1 MEEMRGSIK
10 LGQKFT
16 RFGIAV
22 AAWCAA
28 CAVARAQAPATSP
41 APSPQASAAA
51 PAKPAAEST
60 TKGLTAAAQA
70 SLRQAF
76 EQSGE
81 KQAKQIFETE
91 VLPEP
96 LLFVSNYKELP
107 DGTEIDVDKD
117 KLTRYLRFSSSL
129 YRAPGVCVK
138 ARAAAE
144 MGTCPACEALVAPL
158 ERAISTALDTRGFAS
173 RPGPMMPDDA
183 SLSGDRAVDFYFGH
197 ASENA
202 CEGVLYAEI
211 TPERAADED
220 DEDDEIRVR
229 AVTTLIVR
237 DASGR
242 KLKGRGTAV
251 VEVPKEL
258 GGTAAARQFV
268 QRIVRR
274 TTAEMYSQA
283 VPTGAT
289 PLASSLAA
297 GAGGAIPEER
307 LLKLAGVANYAA
319 YAKFKQM
326 ALQAMPE
333 LRLEERFI
341 SPGEFQ
347 FVVGGTTPLPEVVAK
362 LKAISWDGQ
371 TLEIVGAGDSEASV
385 VFK

>member
-10 LGQKFT
+10 LRQNLT
-16 RFGIAV
+16 RFGIVV

-28 CAVARAQAPATSP
+28 CALARAQAPA
-41 APSPQASAAA
+41 PSPTSDVK
-51 PAKPAAEST
+51 PATETKPAAPDAK
-60 TKGLTAAAQA
+60 KGGLIAAAQA
-70 SLRQAF
+70 QLRQVF
-76 EQSGE
+76 SESSE
-81 KQAKQIFETE
+81 KQEKQIFETE

-117 KLTRYLRFSSSL
+117 KLSRYLRFSASL

-158 ERAISTALDTRGFAS
+158 EKAISAALDSRGFTS
-173 RPGPMMPDDA
+173 RPGPAMPEDA
-183 SLSGDRAVDFYFGH
+183 SLSGDRAVDFYYGH
-197 ASENA
+197 ATENS
-202 CEGVLYAEI
+202 CEGVLYSEI
-211 TPERAADED
+211 MPERAADED
-220 DEDDEIRVR
+220 DEDAEIRVR
-229 AVTTLIVR
+229 SVTTLIVR
-237 DASGR
+237 DTLGR
-242 KLKGRGTAV
+242 KLKGRGTAI

-289 PLASSLAA
+289 PLASSMA
-297 GAGGAIPEER
+297 GAAPGAVPEER
-307 LLKLAGVANYAA
+307 LLKLAGVSNYAA

-333 LRLEERFI
+333 LKLEERFI

-347 FVVGGTTPLPEVVAK
+347 FVVGGATPLPEVVAK
-362 LKAISWDGQ
+362 LKAISWEGQ